1 MMPLGSLFRIETR
14 LDKKPEKPSITGGDD
29 SIQNK
34 PVKCEIKHL
43 DSRFDEEDNQYFCE
57 RKVVEVKTSPEN
69 QDWWRLS
76 AFCLVKHYDS
86 DGDLDSTQLYV
97 NPQPMRD
104 LLRDVIGDYPGDPID
119 DADVRIESPYHSL
132 FHHRKQ
138 IESDGTQRF
147 RDDEE
152 SKAQLDILLDWIK
165 KRFEQEITASERCLS
180 GDLKAISYDKLWTLF
195 PPGTIAYMKPH
206 GEDRAFRVRQTW
218 YDDDD
223 DNSEPGMNLSL
234 EYVDYDGETLGTRR
248 MNGFIR
254 KYQGNQQLSELS
266 IMPLNLID
274 DAPDVRRKLL
284 ERGRKFEG
292 YVGQHFLQYD
302 GIAFKLSCNGY
313 ARFSATGRVMIDCKT
328 HHRLEANGSFT
339 VLKFDNRTDE
349 DDRALSDEEALLTN
363 ARVRGYSFS
372 VKKFLEFS
380 VEMLAPIRWNSNCFD
395 SLVLDPSVKK
405 TMQALVSVHSQ
416 ERDSFDDI
424 VEGKGQGLVC
434 VLHGPPGVGKTL
446 TAECVAEYVKRPLY
460 MVSSGD
466 LGTSSTDLDRQL
478 TDIMDMAA
486 TWRAVLL
493 IDEADVFLERRSLHD
508 LHRNAMVSVF
518 LRVLEYYSGILF
530 LTTNR
535 VTTFDDA
542 FKSRIHIPIRYTD
555 LSIES
560 RAEIWRTFCQRVP
573 GGVDIDDSGIATL
586 AEHDLNGRQI
596 KNIIKAAESLSAF
609 DNVRLDLAQIKQVTK
624 IQATFEKDLDS
635 VIGVDYTAP
644 GRSRKDVEQR
654 NMFL

>member
-1 MMPLGSLFRIETR
+1 
-14 LDKKPEKPSITGGDD
+14 
-29 SIQNK
+29 
-34 PVKCEIKHL
+34 VKCEIKHL

-57 RKVVEVKTSPEN
+57 RKAVEVKTSPEN

-132 FHHRKQ
+132 FHYRKQ

-152 SKAQLDILLDWIK
+152 SRAQLDILLDWIK

-195 PPGTIAYMKPH
+195 PPGTIAYMKLH
-206 GEDRAFRVRQTW
+206 GEDRAFRVRRNW

-339 VLKFDNRTDE
+339 VLKFENRTDE
-349 DDRALSDEEALLTN
+349 DDRTLSDEEALLTN

-466 LGTSSTDLDRQL
+466 RKFALS
-478 TDIMDMAA
+478 
-486 TWRAVLL
+486 
-493 IDEADVFLERRSLHD
+493 
-508 LHRNAMVSVF
+508 
-518 LRVLEYYSGILF
+518 Y
-530 LTTNR
+530 
-535 VTTFDDA
+535 
-542 FKSRIHIPIRYTD
+542 IRD
-555 LSIES
+555 
-560 RAEIWRTFCQRVP
+560 
-573 GGVDIDDSGIATL
+573 
-586 AEHDLNGRQI
+586 
-596 KNIIKAAESLSAF
+596 
-609 DNVRLDLAQIKQVTK
+609 
-624 IQATFEKDLDS
+624 
-635 VIGVDYTAP
+635 
-644 GRSRKDVEQR
+644 
-654 NMFL
+654 